1 MSGMNLELFESYLLN
16 EKNAVIAG
24 EMQRLCMDATA
35 MTPEQVRERAMIID
49 KAAQYA
55 ESIIVNAIDKL
66 KGE

>member
-1 MSGMNLELFESYLLN
+1 MSGMNLELFESYLLD

-35 MTPEQVRERAMIID
+35 MTSEDVRERAMIID

-55 ESIIVNAIDKL
+55 ESIIVNAIATL

>member
-1 MSGMNLELFESYLLN
+1 MSGMNLELFESYLLD
-16 EKNAVIAG
+16 EKNSVVAS

-55 ESIIVNAIDKL
+55 ESIIVNAIEKL